1 MYKQRITGRWNSF
14 FRVVRAGLM
23 EEVTFGLLRKHFM
36 TSNGTQSSF
45 PMVAREFEALRPEA
59 GAKA

>member
-1 MYKQRITGRWNSF
+1 
-14 FRVVRAGLM
+14 M
-23 EEVTFGLLRKHFM
+23 EEVTFELLRKHFM

-45 PMVAREFEALRPEA
+45 PMVVREFEALRPEA